1 MMLHYNRTD
10 GATLKIV
17 TLFDDDGRLKTM
29 PLVLLRHNLIAKS
42 LLINNL

>member
-17 TLFDDDGRLKTM
+17 TLFADGRLKTM